1 MRRLRPAR
9 RLLADALLVAGVA
22 IVVGLAGINFL
33 AWRGD
38 LPDDSG
44 SPAGVDEVTA
54 EATDAGQVSPSD
66 DATSNSGGVA
76 AAGTGL
82 ARVVVVASRGD
93 SYLEVRAGSDEG
105 QVQWSGMLEVGETA
119 TAKGRRLWMRMG
131 TPENVDVTVNSE
143 PFTSLPVAASDVV
156 VTAEGVRVVRLG

>member
-1 MRRLRPAR
+1 M
-9 RLLADALLVAGVA
+9 
-22 IVVGLAGINFL
+22 
-33 AWRGD
+33 
-38 LPDDSG
+38 
-44 SPAGVDEVTA
+44 
-54 EATDAGQVSPSD
+54 
-66 DATSNSGGVA
+66 
-76 AAGTGL
+76 
-82 ARVVVVASRGD
+82 VVVASRGD

-105 QVQWSGMLEVGETA
+105 PVQWSGMLEVGETA